1 MSEAAENSRSRHL
14 SRRRFLAAM
23 AFLSTVSLGMYLLLR
38 PSVETLLQESQRHF
52 DMGDWQESLD
62 MSEVVLARDA
72 GSVAALVL
80 AGDACFSLEEY
91 DRALAYYR
99 QVPVGPSAS
108 AIHARFRC
116 GRIELHHVADTARA
130 EASFRAAL
138 SHEPE
143 NPNGLFQLVSL
154 LGIQARQQ
162 EAVPFVLRLFR
173 QGVFHE
179 DLLGLLDS
187 PGSALFNLSELNRY
201 SRVTPKHPAVLIG
214 LAWHAR
220 NSGQTE
226 EAIELLTESVRSKP
240 PIPESRIA
248 LAMLLWETSQF
259 VRVQSLLAEEQTCS
273 ISDPR
278 LWVVRGKLAERNGQ
292 SLAAVRCFWEASQ
305 QSPTDRTAMYQLYQ
319 YLIQSGDEP
328 RAKLLQERLQQLQ
341 TLREQRDLVVS
352 TEHSTSQ
359 PIRQL
364 VIGLER
370 VERLWEAWG
379 WCIIAN
385 DRFPAAGWAMQR
397 ATALRESLQSAPL
410 TVVCRSNR
418 SLAIDL
424 SHLPLPQWNS
434 KSQDGPPSPDGSDKV
449 VSFRDDSR
457 SAGIHFQYYNSPSTA
472 GEGQRMYE
480 FNGGGCGVLDYDMD
494 GWPDLY
500 FTQGCQ
506 WARRDERSEH
516 VDQLF
521 RNSGTGS
528 FDDVTMLAGI
538 FESRFS
544 TGITVGDFDN
554 DGFPDLYVANIGRNR
569 LYRNNGDGVF
579 EDVTNE
585 AGVDDPRWSTSCV
598 LADLNG
604 DSLPDLYSVNYLT
617 GESVFER
624 VCQHEDGRPR
634 ICLPFHFPAAQDQLF
649 LNMGNGRFSN
659 VTEECGVQVPN
670 GKGLGVVAADWGGDG
685 RLSLFVANDTVGNFL
700 FVNDGTSE
708 SGIPRF
714 VESGLMVG
722 VAVNGDGKAEGCMGI
737 AAGDANDDGSLDLFV
752 TNFLRESNT
761 LYQSLGD
768 MTFDDVTQRVGLA
781 EPGCNLLGFGT
792 QFLDADL
799 DGHLDLLVA
808 NGHIDDYR
816 RYGRP
821 YRMPAQCF
829 VNSGNG
835 RFIEQPANQLGP
847 YFSRKL
853 LGRGLARV
861 DWNRDGLEDAVIS
874 HLDQP
879 AALLTNTTEQPSQFV
894 AVRLRGVESSRD
906 AIGTTVVVHT
916 QDRTI
921 MRQLTAGD
929 GYQASNERRLVFGL
943 SDSASVKRIDIAWPS
958 GKLASYADR
967 EADADYLVIE
977 GAERAYQLDGPGF

>member
-1 MSEAAENSRSRHL
+1 MSQAAENSRSRHL
-14 SRRRFLAAM
+14 SRRRCLAAM
-23 AFLSTVSLGMYLLLR
+23 AFLTIVSLGTYFLLR
-38 PSVETLLQESQRHF
+38 PSVETLVQESQQHF
-52 DMGDWQESLD
+52 DMGDWQESLNL
-62 MSEVVLARDA
+62 SEVVLARDA
-72 GSVAALVL
+72 GSIAALVL

-99 QVPVGPSAS
+99 QVPVGPSAI

-138 SHEPE
+138 SYEPE

-179 DLLGLLDS
+179 DLLGLLES

-201 SRVTPKHPAVLIG
+201 RQVTPEHPAVLIG

-226 EAIELLTESVRSKP
+226 EAIELLAEAVRSKP

-259 VRVQSLLAEEQTCS
+259 VRVESLLAEEQTCS

-292 SLAAVRCFWEASQ
+292 SPAAVRCFWETWQ
-305 QSPTDRTAMYQLYQ
+305 QSPTDRNATYQLYQ
-319 YLIQSGDEP
+319 YLIQSDDEA

-364 VIGLER
+364 VMGLER

-385 DRFPAAGWAMQR
+385 DRFPAAAWAMPR
-397 ATALRESLQSAPL
+397 ATTLLESLQSSPL

-418 SLAIDL
+418 SLAVDL
-424 SHLPLPQWNS
+424 SHLPLPKWNS
-434 KSQDGPPSPDGSDKV
+434 KSQDGLPSPGGSDKV

-506 WARRDERSEH
+506 WDRRDERSEH
-516 VDQLF
+516 VDQFF
-521 RNSGTGS
+521 RNSGNGR
-528 FDDVTMLAGI
+528 FDDVTGLAGTS
-538 FESRFS
+538 ESRFS

-554 DGFPDLYVANIGRNR
+554 DGFPDLHIANIGRNR
-569 LYRNNGDGVF
+569 LYRNCGDGTF

-598 LADLNG
+598 MADLNG

-624 VCQHEDGRPR
+624 VCQHEDGQPR
-634 ICLPFHFPAAQDQLF
+634 MCMPFHFPAAQDQLF
-649 LNMGNGRFSN
+649 LNLGDGRFSN
-659 VTEECGVQVPN
+659 VTEECGVQVAN
-670 GKGLGVVAADWGGDG
+670 GKGLGVVAADWKGDG

-714 VESGLMVG
+714 VESGLIAG

-737 AAGDANDDGSLDLFV
+737 AVGDANDDGGLDLFV

-761 LYQSLGD
+761 LYQTSGD
-768 MTFDDVTQRVGLA
+768 ATFTDVTQPAGLA
-781 EPGCNLLGFGT
+781 EPGRNLLGFGT

-829 VNSGNG
+829 ANNGNG
-835 RFIEQPANQLGP
+835 RFTEQPAHQLGP

-861 DWNRDGLEDAVIS
+861 DWNRDGREDAVIS

-879 AALLTNTTEQPSQFV
+879 AVLLTNTTEQPGQFV
-894 AVRLRGVESSRD
+894 AVRLRGVQSSRD
-906 AIGTTVVVHT
+906 AIGTTVLVHT
-916 QDRTI
+916 QDRTM

-929 GYQASNERRLVFGL
+929 GYQASNERVLVFGL
-943 SDSASVKRIDIAWPS
+943 GRTGQVRRIEVRWPTGKNEAFDQIESDQ
-958 GKLASYADR
+958 
-967 EADADYLVIE
+967 EYLIVE
-977 GAERAYQLDGPGF
+977 GAGQLFRVR